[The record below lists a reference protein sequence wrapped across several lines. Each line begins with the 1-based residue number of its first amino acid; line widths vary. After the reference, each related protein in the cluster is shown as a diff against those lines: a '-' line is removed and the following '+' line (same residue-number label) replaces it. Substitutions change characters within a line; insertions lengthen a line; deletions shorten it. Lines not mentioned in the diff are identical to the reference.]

1 MQYKH
6 TLMLVYKG
14 FYLGRFCFE
23 TIYNDRDF
31 VEKTALVCLKK
42 QFILKDEDVVSLE
55 LFGDF
60 LELGICYINMRH

>member
-14 FYLGRFCFE
+14 FYIGRFCFE

-31 VEKTALVCLKK
+31 VEKIAVVCLKK
-42 QFILKDEDVVSLE
+42 QGMLKAEDDIHLVLA
-55 LFGDF
+55 GDF
-60 LELGICYINMRH
+60 LELGICYINTPL